1 MFLQLSHF
9 DPKAMM
15 TESVNFDVAKIA
27 RRIGQQRQKH
37 KYLIEELGGSKEYGI
52 SLELIWKKREI
63 CLGLNRFEVS
73 QNAIQ
78 VSVCCFDTTEPAT
91 EVDRKTSRTDM

>member
-15 TESVNFDVAKIA
+15 TESVNFDVAIIA

-73 QNAIQ
+73 QK
-78 VSVCCFDTTEPAT
+78 
-91 EVDRKTSRTDM
+91 RHTSLCVLF